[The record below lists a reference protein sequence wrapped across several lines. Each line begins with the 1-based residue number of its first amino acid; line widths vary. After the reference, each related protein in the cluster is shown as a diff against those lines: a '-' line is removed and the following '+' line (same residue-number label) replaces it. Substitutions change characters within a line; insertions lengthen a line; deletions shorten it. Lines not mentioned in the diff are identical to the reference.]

1 MKEILRE
8 GDDGNIVDEGVG
20 VVSRMSDPG
29 TSLLLLRALVL
40 SDVVG
45 AGNSVEGSVDGAVA
59 SRDSSVGSVEG
70 GAAEVRAESLERED
84 VGLRV
89 WVGGVAADNGDLS
102 FGRGGEGESSSKDL
116 KKILNHEK
124 TV

>member
-8 GDDGNIVDEGVG
+8 SDDGNIVDESVG

-29 TSLLLLRALVL
+29 TSLLLLGALVL

-59 SRDSSVGSVEG
+59 SRDSPVGSVEG
-70 GAAEVRAESLERED
+70 GEGGIQRVMADILAHSDSLEAP
-84 VGLRV
+84 V
-89 WVGGVAADNGDLS
+89 
-102 FGRGGEGESSSKDL
+102 
-116 KKILNHEK
+116 
-124 TV
+124 